1 MRKGTIVHIC
11 CGLRGK
17 LAGRGCLKKQFVS
30 ECNSAIWDMVDRAPD
45 KGSFAQLINF
55 IFYIQYETILSA
67 HPPKRNSTSDG
78 NPLEN
83 RFSYTPVPYETYL
96 SAAPSEGQA
105 ISTSC
110 MSTQSAT
117 FSGGGSGLTAN
128 YTYTLKLTPE
138 YISHCS
144 WTDHLNLVDTRT
156 LTYHGC
162 TLQGA
167 DSSLVLWP
175 NITVSMQGIGDYS
188 FNQNIQRRTLRANLF
203 EWIRKSG
210 ILTMTVNYNNS
221 PLAVPEG
228 EYTLSCQIRLDSAG
242 RELSE
247 IKVDH
252 SVSAYRISPVPM
264 NMVFIPNEI
273 HVSTNGGS
281 WNGTTVLE
289 INGKKVTVYSL
300 LPRCQYGCL
309 WGISG
314 VNPGHS

>member
-1 MRKGTIVHIC
+1 MKLFYLLILLNGTA
-11 CGLRGK
+11 
-17 LAGRGCLKKQFVS
+17 LATV
-30 ECNSAIWDMVDRAPD
+30 
-45 KGSFAQLINF
+45 
-55 IFYIQYETILSA
+55 T
-67 HPPKRNSTSDG
+67 
-78 NPLEN
+78 PLEN

-162 TLQGA
+162 SLQGA

-175 NITVSMQGIGDYS
+175 NITVSMPGIGDYS

-289 INGKKVTVYSL
+289 INGKKGDSIFFTSSVPVRLSLGDIWSEPGTLVTTRLSNTGLATGRVSIQGTTST
-300 LPRCQYGCL
+300 PGSQV
-309 WGISG
+309 
-314 VNPGHS
+314 VNLNATLQRE